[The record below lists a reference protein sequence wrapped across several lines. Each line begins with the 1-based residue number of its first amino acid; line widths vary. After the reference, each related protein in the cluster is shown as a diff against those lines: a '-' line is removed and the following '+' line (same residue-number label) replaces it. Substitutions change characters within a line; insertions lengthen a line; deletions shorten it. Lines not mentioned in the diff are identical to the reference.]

1 MASHFYWQAR
11 IHRRHMNTFE
21 NTFIWACCDGFSP
34 VHIKYS
40 PFWARKGCLA
50 DSTHPV
56 WADNS
61 TLIGSALLLH
71 ASVSQSPRSFG
82 VATKRCLLQIAS
94 PTTSLCLNTRY
105 VKSQIN
111 GCYFSLQ
118 ITNVYHCLTHT
129 YLFCGWLIRKLL
141 NSTPNLHFFLFEY
154 FELFFY
160 IKIKSL
166 CLDSVYTSI

>member
-1 MASHFYWQAR
+1 MASHSYWQAR

-50 DSTHPV
+50 DLTHPV
-56 WADNS
+56 WADNT
-61 TLIGSALLLH
+61 TLTGSALLLH
-71 ASVSQSPRSFG
+71 ASVSRSPRSFG
-82 VATKRCLLQIAS
+82 VATKRCLLQID
-94 PTTSLCLNTRY
+94 
-105 VKSQIN
+105 

-129 YLFCGWLIRKLL
+129 YLFCGWLRKLL
-141 NSTPNLHFFLFEY
+141 NSTPNLHFFSRVFWTIFL
-154 FELFFY
+154 Y
-160 IKIKSL
+160 IYKN
-166 CLDSVYTSI
+166 